1 MMARLRSASSSYGM
15 AGVLLLLCAYFSWAT
30 YRMEYSTGQDAAR
43 ELAAELAHGASS
55 ADTFV
60 VVAQA
65 SETEFTRDISS
76 ELVRLGV
83 HRAAVVNGD
92 PPTVREQLETLPTE
106 PGGAIK
112 VATTRP
118 CSQWKIWAAL
128 HDNNPTKFSRLAVYT
143 THPHGRSAFLSSSNL
158 RNVADQIS
166 VIAIIAVGMTMV
178 IISAGIDLSVGSLVA
193 LSAII
198 TCWLIHKHGGNSAA
212 GGAMLLSSL
221 AAIASCGVVGAFSGW
236 MITGFRIPPFIASL
250 AMMQVASG
258 LAFIIAEGQ
267 SIYDIPPSY
276 TWLGRGQGPF
286 TIPNSVLLML
296 LVYTAAHLFMTRTT
310 VGRRIYAVG
319 GNQEAA
325 RLSGVNTRRTLITV
339 YLISGLMA
347 GIGGVVT
354 VSQLKAGAPT
364 YGTMY
369 ELYVIAAVVVGG
381 TSLTGGEGRIA
392 GTLVGAF
399 IIAVIQNGM
408 NLVGV
413 ESYKQKVV
421 LGAVILFAVMID
433 MMKKKKVRTA

>member
-1 MMARLRSASSSYGM
+1 
-15 AGVLLLLCAYFSWAT
+15 
-30 YRMEYSTGQDAAR
+30 
-43 ELAAELAHGASS
+43 
-55 ADTFV
+55 
-60 VVAQA
+60 
-65 SETEFTRDISS
+65 
-76 ELVRLGV
+76 
-83 HRAAVVNGD
+83 
-92 PPTVREQLETLPTE
+92 
-106 PGGAIK
+106 
-112 VATTRP
+112 
-118 CSQWKIWAAL
+118 
-128 HDNNPTKFSRLAVYT
+128 
-143 THPHGRSAFLSSSNL
+143 
-158 RNVADQIS
+158 
-166 VIAIIAVGMTMV
+166 
-178 IISAGIDLSVGSLVA
+178 
-193 LSAII
+193 
-198 TCWLIHKHGGNSAA
+198 
-212 GGAMLLSSL
+212 
-221 AAIASCGVVGAFSGW
+221 

-250 AMMQVASG
+250 AMMQITSG

-276 TWLGRGQGPF
+276 TWLGRGQGLL
-286 TIPNSVLLML
+286 TIPNSVMLMVA
-296 LVYTAAHLFMTRTT
+296 VYAAAHVFMTRTAL
-310 VGRRIYAVG
+310 GRRIYAVG

-325 RLSGVNTRRTLITV
+325 RLSGVSTRWTLIAV

-433 MMKKKKVRTA
+433 MLKKRKGRTA